1 MRFYNVRIV
10 GVRYPRGLK
19 GERQIKPITHG
30 LHSPL
35 RVFPLLLGNLV
46 EHNIWNGGVCMVTAA
61 FVFYHIKIFFYLSN
75 IFHDNDNTRCI

>member
-46 EHNIWNGGVCMVTAA
+46 EHNIWNGEFAWSQLRLYFTTLKFPA
-61 FVFYHIKIFFYLSN
+61 KI
-75 IFHDNDNTRCI
+75 